1 MSEELLMNGQKIT
14 KECNPVAYNTLM
26 NMFNY
31 LLLHKVDKKDFSNPR
46 VRMYYAVDKDLNVH
60 CSPNKDNAESHLN
73 NMEDTVK
80 MNISTFNKIQEL
92 IK

>member
-1 MSEELLMNGQKIT
+1 MTEEMLLNGTKIS
-14 KECNPVAYNTLM
+14 KEVNPVAYNTLM

-31 LLLHKVDKKDFSNPR
+31 LLLHKVDEEDFSNPR

-60 CSPNKDNAESHLN
+60 CSPIKDNAESYLN

-80 MNISTFNKIQEL
+80 MNISTFNKLKES